1 MSHHTLNRRQFIK
14 QLTGGAAVLTLG
26 AFAGTSRAAT
36 ATDRVL
42 LGKSGIEVSRLGIG
56 TGTNGG
62 RIQREMGQPA
72 FTRMI
77 RHALD
82 RGITFFDTADNY
94 KEMHEMLG
102 KALEGVDRE
111 SIQIQSK
118 ISPEKYDD
126 PLQEIDRFR
135 KELGTDYFDTF
146 LIHCAR
152 IRDWY
157 TKYAR
162 LRDQL
167 QEAKEK
173 QIIRSYGLSVHGM
186 EPLEG
191 ILESDWPELCLL
203 RTNHNGH
210 HMDGPSGKWRE
221 TGNRDLA
228 LQHIKTLHDQ
238 GKGIVGMKLVGNG
251 DFTWIEERR
260 KSVHF
265 VMALDYVDAVVIG
278 FKSPQE
284 IDEMMGMMEE
294 GLARRGGG

>member
-1 MSHHTLNRRQFIK
+1 MSHHTIDRRQFIK
-14 QLTGGAAVLTLG
+14 RLTGGAAVLALG
-26 AFAGTSRAAT
+26 GLAAPVRAAT

-56 TGTNGG
+56 TGSNGG

-102 KALEGVDRE
+102 KALKGVDRD
-111 SIQIQSK
+111 SIQIQCK

-146 LIHCAR
+146 LIHHAR
-152 IRDWY
+152 VRYW
-157 TKYAR
+157 TEKYAR
-162 LRDQL
+162 LMEQL
-167 QEAKEK
+167 QEAKAK
-173 QIIRSYGLSVHGM
+173 QIIRSYGLSLHGL

-191 ILESDWPELCLL
+191 TLSTDWPELCLL

-210 HMDGPSGKWRE
+210 FMDGPSGKWRE

-238 GKGIVGMKLVGNG
+238 GKGIVGMKLIGNG

-284 IDEMMGMMEE
+284 IDEVMGMMEE
-294 GLARRGGG
+294 GLLRRRG